1 MNIKEKTIDERINDL
16 TIQFQ
21 LLLAKEIERNK
32 QLDKEREQRL
42 EREAKLEA
50 KLEKERAEREKE
62 REQREKEREQ
72 REKER
77 EQREKEREQREKERA
92 EREAKE
98 RAEKE
103 VERKEQAER
112 EMERK
117 QAEEAYR
124 KRMDKQFGEFTNS
137 YGREAE
143 VLFYRSLNRTRKI
156 ANIEFDRLFPNVQ
169 PTKKSRQYDMVLVN
183 GEYVALVEVKRSAKL
198 EDLETLVEVQAK
210 AFRKEMPE
218 YKDKKLICALAF
230 FQCDD
235 NLIIEAKKKG
245 VCVIFK
251 NGFHIKQEYEK
262 LEEF

>member
-1 MNIKEKTIDERINDL
+1 MNIKEKTIDERIDYL

-21 LLLAKEIERNK
+21 LLLEKEIERNK
-32 QLDKEREQRL
+32 QLDKEREQR
-42 EREAKLEA
+42 
-50 KLEKERAEREKE
+50 EKERD
-62 REQREKEREQ
+62 
-72 REKER
+72 
-77 EQREKEREQREKERA
+77 KEREQREKERA
-92 EREAKE
+92 ERLEREAVQEAQREKE
-98 RAEKE
+98 RAEHL
-103 VERKEQAER
+103 ER
-112 EMERK
+112 EAERK

-210 AFRKEMPE
+210 AFRNDMPE
-218 YKDKKLICALAF
+218 YKDKKLICVLAF
-230 FQCDD
+230 FQCDEK
-235 NLIIEAKKKG
+235 LIPKAKEKG

-251 NGFHIKQEYEK
+251 NGFHIKQDYEK
-262 LEEF
+262 LKLF

>member
-16 TIQFQ
+16 TVQFQ

-32 QLDKEREQRL
+32 ELD
-42 EREAKLEA
+42 
-50 KLEKERAEREKE
+50 KE
-62 REQREKEREQ
+62 REQREKERI
-72 REKER
+72 ER
-77 EQREKEREQREKERA
+77 K

-98 RAEKE
+98 LVEREEREAKE
-103 VERKEQAER
+103 LAERKELEAKYAREQVERDARWEAKLEKARIER
-112 EMERK
+112 EEREKERK

-143 VLFYRSLNRTRKI
+143 VLFYRSLDRTRKI
-156 ANIEFDRLFPNVQ
+156 ANIEFDRLFPNMK

-210 AFRKEMPE
+210 AFRNEMPE
-218 YKDKKLICALAF
+218 YKDKKLICVLAF

-235 NLIIEAKKKG
+235 NLIPKAKEKG

-251 NGFHIKQEYEK
+251 NGFHIKQDYEK
-262 LEEF
+262 LKLF